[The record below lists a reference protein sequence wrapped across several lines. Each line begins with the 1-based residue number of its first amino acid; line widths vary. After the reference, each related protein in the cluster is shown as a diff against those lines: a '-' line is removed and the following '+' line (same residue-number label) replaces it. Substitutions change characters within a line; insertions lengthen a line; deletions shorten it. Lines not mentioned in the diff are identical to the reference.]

1 MVGKK
6 RKMQRTT
13 EIILSMLIAM
23 TLFMGVPVKAQNAF
37 RMSQFSADED
47 LKHEVV
53 LSAGPAIPLG
63 NTRSYVPAGT
73 GSSDPIPH
81 GAGMGGSVRLGYD
94 YFLLRQLCI
103 GVSTTGHWYAYDYK
117 AFDYSSA
124 DRVIHSG
131 WSMYA
136 VSALVGTRLPLRLY
150 GLYFRA
156 DVQVGYALM
165 RSPSIRAIYSS
176 PTIGDTEHRLLTAT
190 TKGNFYLAGGVGVQ
204 YRFYGRW
211 LCQLNLDYTYMPS
224 AGWGG
229 DKAVQREN
237 GKILQLKL
245 SSFVVSAGIAYSF

>member
-1 MVGKK
+1 MYKAAGKI
-6 RKMQRTT
+6 RVC
-13 EIILSMLIAM
+13 MLMAM
-23 TLFMGVPVKAQNAF
+23 ALLAGVPVKAQGAF

-63 NTRSYVPAGT
+63 NTRSYVPSGT
-73 GSSDPIPH
+73 GSIPR
-81 GAGMGGSVRLGYD
+81 GAGMGGSVRIGYD

-103 GVSTTGHWYAYDYK
+103 GVSATGHWYAYDYK
-117 AFDYSSA
+117 AFDYASA

-136 VSALVGTRLPLRLY
+136 VSALVGTRLPLGLY

-156 DVQVGYALM
+156 DVQIGYALM

-176 PTIGDTEHRLLTAT
+176 PTLGDTERHLLSAT

-204 YRFYGRW
+204 YRFYRRW

-224 AGWGG
+224 TAWGA
-229 DKAVQREN
+229 DISVQQEN
-237 GKILQLKL
+237 GRILQQKL
-245 SSFVVSAGIAYSF
+245 SSFVVSAGVAYTF